1 MLNLN
6 FWDLCWVNLH
16 LLWLFQNLMT
26 ALKRDGYISVEQ
38 SLELFFFFT
47 PTYLPSL
54 GHRRL
59 LLAWGFTCTV
69 YLLIL
74 WLSTFKFYNIYTHNQ
89 FLFCQKML
97 SKIWVF
103 LFKMS
108 ARAKNWHMM
117 LVSFSRWEIWYI
129 KYKLVQFSIPNLC
142 QIHACMIDACTA
154 KHFDIVSFSSTKDQ
168 FIHNLKKG

>member
-1 MLNLN
+1 MLNVN
-6 FWDLCWVNLH
+6 FCYLCWVNLH

-38 SLELFFFFT
+38 SLELFFFT

-59 LLAWGFTCTV
+59 LALGV
-69 YLLIL
+69 YLYCLFINIVIEY
-74 WLSTFKFYNIYTHNQ
+74 TFKFYNIYTHNQ

-142 QIHACMIDACTA
+142 QIHACMIYACTA
-154 KHFDIVSFSSTKDQ
+154 KHFDIVSFSSTEDL
-168 FIHNLKKG
+168 FT